1 MIKERWNNEKCSAI
15 LITRDFSFFYFF
27 FSIKR
32 EQTVIKFI
40 KFDQIQLMD
49 EKDWI
54 REYD

>member
-1 MIKERWNNEKCSAI
+1 MLGDINNMWWE
-15 LITRDFSFFYFF
+15 FFFLQFF